1 MTATPSV
8 AHTHSSACNRVQHH
22 QLRRQEEQ
30 HKPDKNNN
38 VAGFDKTAMFVQ
50 RIFGH
55 APIKNKKKR
64 LLGFRNMQEKFEKS
78 MYCEKE
84 RKKSEPDQIKFSF

>member
-1 MTATPSV
+1 VTATPSV
-8 AHTHSSACNRVQHH
+8 AHTHGSACNRVQHH

-55 APIKNKKKR
+55 APIKNKKKWCYGHV
-64 LLGFRNMQEKFEKS
+64 LEI
-78 MYCEKE
+78 C
-84 RKKSEPDQIKFSF
+84 